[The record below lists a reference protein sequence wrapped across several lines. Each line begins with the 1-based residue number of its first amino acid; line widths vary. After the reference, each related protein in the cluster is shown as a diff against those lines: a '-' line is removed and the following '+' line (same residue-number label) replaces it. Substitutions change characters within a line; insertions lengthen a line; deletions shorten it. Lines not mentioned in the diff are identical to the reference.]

1 MSVNAAVAGRRGVVA
16 RDSRAGGVV
25 GMWLLG
31 AAMVASG
38 VLTYGYLILAAR
50 TLGAE
55 KYGQIGVLWGAI
67 FIAAIII
74 FRPLEQTT
82 SRAIANRLARE
93 DEVRSVIRSVVV
105 ITAVILLAGGAVAAI
120 AWHTLTSR
128 LFLGDDTM
136 TVCLLLGIAA
146 YGLAYLVRGL
156 LGGVRWFKGY
166 GLGLLADSAAR
177 LLAAAP
183 LVFVAS
189 RGIAA
194 AAMVA
199 AGLGGAVVPL
209 VVGRRKLT
217 GLARRGRGE
226 EFKIRSALAFAGPA
240 TVIAASDQLLVNGG
254 PIVVIASG
262 GSSRTAGIVFA
273 ATMLVRAP
281 VYVFQGLAAS
291 LLPNLTH
298 LHATESRHLFRRAVA
313 RTAAILLGAGA
324 IMVIATASAGS
335 GLMQSL
341 YGADFI
347 AGRPELALLAAS
359 VAFYLPAGTFAQA
372 LLALDRGRSAAASW
386 AAAAVI
392 FVVAYAA
399 VPGDPLLRISIG
411 LALALLINAVVLGSL
426 LVLGTGLPDRKGMR

>member
-1 MSVNAAVAGRRGVVA
+1 
-16 RDSRAGGVV
+16 
-25 GMWLLG
+25 MWLLG
-31 AAMVASG
+31 GAMVASG
-38 VLTYGYLILAAR
+38 ALTYGYLILAAR

-55 KYGQIGVLWGAI
+55 EYGQIGVLWGAI
-67 FIAAIII
+67 FIVAIIL

-93 DEVRSVIRSVVV
+93 DEVRSVIRSVAA
-105 ITAVILLAGGAVAAI
+105 ITAVILVASGAIGAVAWSTVTA
-120 AWHTLTSR
+120 R
-128 LFLGDDTM
+128 LFLGDNTM
-136 TVCLLLGIAA
+136 TLCLMLGIAA
-146 YGLAYLVRGL
+146 YGLAYLTRGL

-183 LVFVAS
+183 LVVVAS

-194 AAMVA
+194 AAMVV
-199 AGLGGAVVPL
+199 AGLAGAVVPL
-209 VVGRRKLT
+209 VVGRRKLKVL
-217 GLARRGRGE
+217 GRRGGGE
-226 EFKIRSALAFAGPA
+226 DFRVGSALAFAGPA
-240 TVIAASDQLLVNGG
+240 TVIAASDQLLINGG

-298 LHATESRHLFRRAVA
+298 LHATKSGRLFRRAVG
-313 RTAAILLGAGA
+313 RTAVILLAAGA
-324 IMVIATASAGS
+324 VLVLASAIVGS
-335 GLMQSL
+335 GLMRSL
-341 YGADFI
+341 YGADFT
-347 AGRPELALLAAS
+347 AGRVELALLAAS

-372 LLALDRGRSAAASW
+372 LLALDRGRAAAFSW

-392 FVVAYAA
+392 FVATYAV
-399 VPGDPLLRISIG
+399 VPGEPLLRISIA
-411 LALALLINAVVLGSL
+411 LALALLIDAVVLGLL
-426 LVLGTGLPDRKGMR
+426 LVTRTARSDRKE